1 MVYPGSNNTI
11 CAEIGVICLQLVKKH
26 GLYQTDQIYF
36 LEVATIVPNPAQPRK
51 YFDATDLKEL
61 ADSISRY
68 GVLQPLT
75 VRRQGTSYELV
86 AGERRLRAARLAG
99 LSKVPCIILNVDTEE
114 SSLIALVENLQ
125 RRDLDYIEEAEGLA
139 QLIQTFDMSQEEAAR
154 RVGKSQSAVANKLRI
169 LKLPREMLD
178 RLKETRLSERHARAL
193 LRLGSNRERYEVLEH
208 IIQNELT
215 VARTEEY
222 IDDYLTVPAAEAGRD
237 ALGIPGGK
245 VQPPKPLYVIKD
257 VRLFLNTLHRSISI
271 LKQSGINAQV
281 EQNSTESE
289 AVITITIPNPNA
301 G

>member
-1 MVYPGSNNTI
+1 
-11 CAEIGVICLQLVKKH
+11 LQLVKKH
-26 GLYQTDQIYF
+26 GLYQTDQIFF
-36 LEVATIVPNPAQPRK
+36 LDLGDIMPNPAQPRK
-51 YFDATDLKEL
+51 TFDVTDLREL
-61 ADSISRY
+61 ADSITRY

-75 VRRQGTSYELV
+75 VRRNQHKYELV

-99 LSKVPCIILNVDTEE
+99 LFKVPCIILDVDTEE

-139 QLIQTFDMSQEEAAR
+139 KLIQTFDMSQEEAAR

-178 RLKETRLSERHARAL
+178 RLKQSGLSERHARAL

-208 IIQNELT
+208 IIKNELT

-222 IDDYLTVPAAEAGRD
+222 IDVYLSEPAPLPETVGTQAKAP
-237 ALGIPGGK
+237 
-245 VQPPKPLYVIKD
+245 PPKPLYIIKD
-257 VRLFLNTLHRSISI
+257 VRLFLNTLHRGIGI
-271 LKQSGINAQV
+271 LKQSGIDAVV
-281 EQNSTESE
+281 EQGGTENE
-289 AVITITIPNPNA
+289 AVITIRIPKPKA

>member
-1 MVYPGSNNTI
+1 M
-11 CAEIGVICLQLVKKH
+11 QLMKKH

-36 LEVATIVPNPAQPRK
+36 LDLSDIVPNPAQPRK
-51 YFDATDLKEL
+51 YFDAADLREL

-75 VRRQGTSYELV
+75 VRRQGRHCELV

-99 LSKVPCIILNVDTEE
+99 LAKVPCIILDVDTEE

-169 LKLPREMLD
+169 LKLPRDMLD
-178 RLKETRLSERHARAL
+178 RLKQTGLSERHARAL

-208 IIQNELT
+208 VVQHELT

-222 IDDYLTVPAAEAGRD
+222 IDAYLSVPLPDLEQEA
-237 ALGIPGGK
+237 K

-257 VRLFLNTLHRSISI
+257 VRLFLNTIHRGIAM
-271 LKQSGINAQV
+271 LKHAGLEAHV
-281 EQNSTESE
+281 EQGGTDTE
-289 AVITITIPNPNA
+289 AVITIKIPRPSR

>member
-1 MVYPGSNNTI
+1 MVYPDDNATI
-11 CAEIGVICLQLVKKH
+11 CAENGVNRLQLVKKH

-36 LEVATIVPNPAQPRK
+36 LGLRDIVSNPSPTRK
-51 YFDATDLKEL
+51 YFDAEGLREL

-68 GVLQPLT
+68 GVLEPLT
-75 VRRQGTSYELV
+75 VRRQGSSYELV

-99 LSKVPCIILNVDTEE
+99 LSKIPCIVLDVDMEE

-178 RLKETRLSERHARAL
+178 RLKQAGLSERHARAL

-222 IDDYLTVPAAEAGRD
+222 IDAYLS
-237 ALGIPGGK
+237 IPTPMEDIVMESK

-257 VRLFLNTLHRSISI
+257 IRLFLNTLHRGIAI
-271 LKQSGINAQV
+271 LKQSGLDAQV
-281 EQNSTESE
+281 EQDGTETE
-289 AVITITIPNPNA
+289 AVITIRIPKPNA
-301 G
+301 V

>member
-1 MVYPGSNNTI
+1 M
-11 CAEIGVICLQLVKKH
+11 QLVKKH

-36 LEVATIVPNPAQPRK
+36 LDLSEVVPNPAQPRK

-75 VRRQGTSYELV
+75 VRRQNRGYELV

-99 LSKVPCIILNVDTEE
+99 LGKVPCIVLDVDTEA

-139 QLIQTFDMSQEEAAR
+139 KLIQTFDMSQEEAAR

-169 LKLPREMLD
+169 LKLPREMLN
-178 RLKETRLSERHARAL
+178 RLKQTGLSERHARAL

-208 IIQNELT
+208 VVTHELT

-222 IDDYLTVPAAEAGRD
+222 IDNYLSAPLPGAAE
-237 ALGIPGGK
+237 LEPK

-257 VRLFLNTLHRSISI
+257 VRLFLNTVHRGIAM
-271 LKQSGINAQV
+271 LKQAGLDAYV
-281 EQNSTESE
+281 EQGGTETE
-289 AVITITIPNPNA
+289 AVITIRIPKPVRASGPA
-301 G
+301 GGRL

>member
-1 MVYPGSNNTI
+1 MVYPGDISTI
-11 CAEIGVICLQLVKKH
+11 CAEIEVDCLQLVKKH
-26 GLYQTDQIYF
+26 GLYQTDQIFF
-36 LEVATIVPNPAQPRK
+36 LDLGDIVPNPAQPRK
-51 YFDATDLKEL
+51 YFDATDLREL
-61 ADSISRY
+61 ADSITRY

-75 VRRQGTSYELV
+75 VRRQGRSYELV

-99 LSKVPCIILNVDTEE
+99 LPKVPCIVLDVDTEE

-125 RRDLDYIEEAEGLA
+125 RRDLDYIEEAEGLS

-169 LKLPREMLD
+169 LKLPRDMLD
-178 RLKETRLSERHARAL
+178 RLKQSGLSERHARAL

-222 IDDYLTVPAAEAGRD
+222 IDAYLSVPL
-237 ALGIPGGK
+237 ALPDTPLEPK

-257 VRLFLNTLHRSISI
+257 VRLFLNTVHRAIAI
-271 LKQSGINAQV
+271 LNQSGIDASV
-281 EQNSTESE
+281 EQSGSENE
-289 AVITITIPNPNA
+289 AVITIRIPKPS
-301 G
+301 GV